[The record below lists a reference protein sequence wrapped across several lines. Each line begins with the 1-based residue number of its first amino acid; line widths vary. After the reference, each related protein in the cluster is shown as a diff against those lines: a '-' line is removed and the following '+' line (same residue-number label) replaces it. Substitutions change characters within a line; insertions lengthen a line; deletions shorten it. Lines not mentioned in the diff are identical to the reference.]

1 MKRDEVFYMNDELIG
16 QPKLSI
22 FDMTRIAAFTA
33 LLSILAQISIPFF
46 FGIPLTL
53 QTFGVYLICLVAT
66 RKIAFWS
73 IFLYVLLGTIGIP
86 IFANFSSGPG
96 VIIGNTGGY
105 IFGFMGSSI
114 LIPYLKK
121 YIPNQS
127 IGFKKYGILY
137 LITLTGVFLIHL
149 FGMAQ
154 FSIVTQTEFIKAIK
168 ILSIFLPIDFLKA
181 GMAVFTAETLI
192 SRLKL

>member
-1 MKRDEVFYMNDELIG
+1 MNYESTG
-16 QPKLSI
+16 QPRFSV
-22 FDMTRIAAFTA
+22 FDMTRIAVFTA
-33 LLSILAQISIPFF
+33 IVSILAQISFPFL

-53 QTFGVYLICLVAT
+53 QVFGICLISLLAS

-105 IFGFMGSSI
+105 IFGFMGASI

-137 LITLTGVFLIHL
+137 LITLNGVFLIHL

-154 FSIVTQTEFIKAIK
+154 FSIVTKTDFIKTIK

>member
-1 MKRDEVFYMNDELIG
+1 MNDELIG

-105 IFGFMGSSI
+105 IFGFMGASI

-121 YIPNQS
+121 NIPNQS

-149 FGMAQ
+149 FVLN
-154 FSIVTQTEFIKAIK
+154 SI
-168 ILSIFLPIDFLKA
+168 ILP
-181 GMAVFTAETLI
+181 TLLEMDTVI
-192 SRLKL
+192 QLFVEITH